1 MKYKHKFRIDEITS
15 KSADKITF
23 DYEGT
28 DSNGE
33 YIKNHLT
40 IAEYF
45 ALKYKRLQYPN
56 LPCIMVGRTTKRK
69 YFPLEVC
76 KLVENQYT
84 TRERSEKVLSEMSE
98 ISAEKNPFARF
109 NDIMRDVQKLQNESR
124 VHTDQ
129 FNIELSIN
137 PVSLNG
143 RVLPRPILNYKN
155 TSFIPD
161 ENCSWYMQ
169 EPEKNSFPCTR
180 NGILESADHEHIF
193 EAWNLVKL
201 C

>member
-1 MKYKHKFRIDEITS
+1 
-15 KSADKITF
+15 
-23 DYEGT
+23 
-28 DSNGE
+28 
-33 YIKNHLT
+33 
-40 IAEYF
+40 
-45 ALKYKRLQYPN
+45 
-56 LPCIMVGRTTKRK
+56 MVGRTTKRK

-169 EPEKNSFPCTR
+169 KPEKKTLF
-180 NGILESADHEHIF
+180 LAQEMEY
-193 EAWNLVKL
+193 WNLL
-201 C
+201 ITNIYSRHGT